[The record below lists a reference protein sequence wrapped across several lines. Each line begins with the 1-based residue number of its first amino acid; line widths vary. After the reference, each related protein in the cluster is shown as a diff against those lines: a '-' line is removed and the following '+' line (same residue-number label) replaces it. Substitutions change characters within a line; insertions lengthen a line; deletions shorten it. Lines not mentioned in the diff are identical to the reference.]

1 MISPAAIESANA
13 PLSPFNLPGP
23 LTICVADDEPGILSY
38 FHEIFQDVPVTL
50 FTTEDGETAL
60 DLVGVRH
67 IDALMVDLALPGM
80 SGYEVIDTLRNDEDW
95 KDRRDTFI
103 VAMTG
108 NLWLEARHPSRSLG
122 ADCYLPK
129 PISLAPI
136 HSILQAVAQRVYSR

>member
-1 MISPAAIESANA
+1 MSPFAPTQSPFPISP
-13 PLSPFNLPGP
+13 LVLPGP
-23 LTICVADDEPGILSY
+23 LTLCVADDEPAILSY
-38 FHEIFQDVPVTL
+38 FHEIFQDLPITL

-67 IDALMVDLALPGM
+67 IDALLIDIALPGL
-80 SGYEVIDTLRNDEDW
+80 SGYEVIDLLRHDPDW
-95 KDRRDTFI
+95 KDRCDTFI

-129 PISLAPI
+129 PLSLAPVQC
-136 HSILQAVAQRVYSR
+136 ILEAVAQRVYSG